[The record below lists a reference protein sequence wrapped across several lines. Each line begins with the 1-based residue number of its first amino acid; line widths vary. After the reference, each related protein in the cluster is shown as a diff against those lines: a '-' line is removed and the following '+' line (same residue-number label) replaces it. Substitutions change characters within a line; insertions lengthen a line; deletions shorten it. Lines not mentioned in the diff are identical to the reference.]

1 MAYFHGIK
9 TSEQPTKIVP
19 QVEVDA
25 GLIFAVGTAPVHLTT
40 QAVAANT
47 PILCYE
53 LAEYVEQFGFDGN
66 FDAFTL
72 DEVASAAFQLFK
84 ISPVVFVNVLD
95 KTKHFTEVESE
106 LGGIV
111 ENPATIADPIFLDT
125 LKVTSQGEE
134 TEVDLIEDTDY
145 TATVT
150 TTDDG
155 EITTVDIKVDATL
168 PSDTLKFIYTL
179 DGEQVEVTKD
189 VDDLPFELPLGASGL
204 SIKAVTTPVNTLVAD
219 EDYTAAYNSDG
230 EVVFTLLDDTKVYN
244 DKVQLKYHKS
254 APEKVTKA
262 DIIGGYDTVTG
273 QYKGL
278 ELIEQ
283 VFPKFR
289 LTPGIIIAPKFSQ
302 DVTVAAIMKAKCT
315 DINSVFYAIACVDI
329 PTDEVKTYTAAA
341 EYKNTK
347 NIVDTSVIACY
358 PKVSLGG
365 VQYFLSTQLAC
376 LMNLVDAQR
385 GDNIP
390 YISPSNKNLQ
400 MDSSVL
406 ADGTEMFLSL
416 DQANYLNGNGIVT
429 ALNFSNGWCAWGSRT
444 SCYNSVTDPKD
455 TFIPVRRMMNFLKN
469 QLTLTYWQKVD
480 SPMTKRLIESFLDS
494 VNIYFNGLT
503 ARGVILGGRVE
514 FREKDNPTTDL
525 IDGKAVFHVAFTPP
539 VPAENISFEVE
550 FDPDYFATLFS

>member
-47 PILCYE
+47 PVLCYE
-53 LAEYVEQFGFDGN
+53 LAEYVEQFGFNGD

-95 KTKHFTEVESE
+95 KAKHFTEVEKE

-125 LKVTSQGEE
+125 LQVTSADT
-134 TEVDLIEDTDY
+134 TEVNLVKDTDY

-150 TTDDG
+150 VDPSGDY
-155 EITTVDIKVDATL
+155 TVIDIVVGATL
-168 PSDTLKFIYTL
+168 PSNDLKISYDLNGAATSI
-179 DGEQVEVTKD
+179 TKN
-189 VDDLPFELPLGASGL
+189 VSDLPYSLPTGAANIDL
-204 SIKAVTTPVNTLVAD
+204 KALVGTINTLVVD

-230 EVVFTLLDDTKVYN
+230 EVVFTLLDATKVFD
-244 DKVQLKYHKS
+244 DKVQLTYHKS

-289 LTPGIIIAPKFSQ
+289 MPAGIIISPKFSQ
-302 DVTVAAIMKAKCT
+302 DVTVAAIMKAKCVS
-315 DINSVFYAIACVDI
+315 INSVFDAIA
-329 PTDEVKTYTAAA
+329 
-341 EYKNTK
+341 
-347 NIVDTSVIACY
+347 
-358 PKVSLGG
+358 
-365 VQYFLSTQLAC
+365 
-376 LMNLVDAQR
+376 
-385 GDNIP
+385 
-390 YISPSNKNLQ
+390 
-400 MDSSVL
+400 
-406 ADGTEMFLSL
+406 
-416 DQANYLNGNGIVT
+416 
-429 ALNFSNGWCAWGSRT
+429 
-444 SCYNSVTDPKD
+444 
-455 TFIPVRRMMNFLKN
+455 
-469 QLTLTYWQKVD
+469 
-480 SPMTKRLIESFLDS
+480 
-494 VNIYFNGLT
+494 
-503 ARGVILGGRVE
+503 
-514 FREKDNPTTDL
+514 
-525 IDGKAVFHVAFTPP
+525 
-539 VPAENISFEVE
+539 
-550 FDPDYFATLFS
+550 